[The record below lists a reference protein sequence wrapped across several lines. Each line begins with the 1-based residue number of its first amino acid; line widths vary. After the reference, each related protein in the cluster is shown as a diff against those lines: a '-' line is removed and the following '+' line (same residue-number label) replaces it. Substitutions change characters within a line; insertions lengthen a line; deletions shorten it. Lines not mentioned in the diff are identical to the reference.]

1 MQLVPPR
8 GARRAGATE
17 GAPARDFV
25 RIVADALAHLHDAA
39 RLQTHP
45 LAARLVSRGRSPH
58 TLGRGLEQALRGAID
73 ELRPAGRRPPDY
85 AGRIHRL
92 LLLRYIDGLEPSA
105 VWAQLGIG
113 KSEYYRE
120 HSRGVHAVASVLWP
134 RSTSEDQHVLHS
146 VVLGTPTVHRQL
158 PSVLTSFV
166 GRGRELNEL
175 DALLQLTRLVTVTGP
190 PGAGKT
196 RLAVQL
202 AREARPGLPGNVVFV
217 GLAPVAE
224 PELVWPAVAQAL
236 GLQERPGRDALDEV
250 IRALSDREILL
261 ILDNFE
267 HVVAAGPRLA
277 ELLGGCPQVRVL
289 VTSRELLRISGEH
302 AYAVSPLDESDC
314 VQLFVERARSAR
326 ADFHMTDDDVAAVHA
341 ICARVDGL
349 PLAIELAA
357 GRVRLFGA
365 SALLARLERRLPLLS
380 AGPRD
385 HSPRQQALRATIAWS
400 YDLLNAAEQAMF
412 QKLAVCVGG
421 SSLEA
426 IGALCDV
433 DILDDITSLV
443 EKSLVNQDTSSNGE
457 PRFWMLETLREF
469 ALEQLEQTPLNMT
482 ARQAHAMYFRDFA
495 EHAEVDYFGPSEAA
509 CLDLLEQDYA
519 NLRAAI
525 EWTIDACELEVGLG
539 LAGALWRFFFHR
551 DHLSEGRT
559 MLSRLL
565 SAADA
570 ADVAVAPAVL
580 AKARFA
586 VASLAV
592 WQGDS
597 PAGRDD
603 AASSLALYR
612 ALGDKRREGYALH
625 TLAHTAAE
633 PSVVRDLYVES
644 VTCLRQVSDIRAL
657 AWSLQCL
664 ANVMVAMGDLEEA
677 RVVLTEGIATARQ
690 AGSPLTLSGMVTG
703 LGNLAARQGD
713 HARAYELYV
722 EGFELRRQQND
733 RAVTDQL
740 NVLGRAALDMDD
752 LDLASTHFSQSLEL
766 CRQQGIKWGAAFAL
780 SGSAEVEM
788 RRGNV
793 RQAATLLAAADE
805 VLHALQERRPSDDQ
819 PRHERMLES
828 LAATLG
834 EPQFQRASAAGRAM
848 TRDEAIACALRGL
861 LETV

>member
-1 MQLVPPR
+1 MQLVPPQ
-8 GARRAGATE
+8 GARRAATTE
-17 GAPARDFV
+17 GAPAQDFV
-25 RIVADALAHLHDAA
+25 RTVADALAHLHDPA

-45 LAARLVSRGRSPH
+45 LAARVVSPGRPPH
-58 TLGRGLEQALRGAID
+58 ALGRGLEQALRGAID
-73 ELRPAGRRPPDY
+73 ELRPAGRRAPDH

-92 LLLRYIDGLEPSA
+92 LVLRYVDGLEPSA
-105 VWAQLGIG
+105 VWGQLGIG

-120 HSRGVHAVASVLWP
+120 HSRGVHAVASVLWQ
-134 RSTSEDQHVLHS
+134 RSTSEDQRVLRS
-146 VVLGTPTVHRQL
+146 VVVSTPTVHQRL
-158 PSVLTSFV
+158 PSILTSFV

-196 RLAVQL
+196 RLALQL
-202 AREARPGLPGNVVFV
+202 AREARPRLPGNVVFV
-217 GLAPVAE
+217 GLAPVAK

-236 GLQERPGRDALDEV
+236 GLQERPGSNALDEI
-250 IRALSDREILL
+250 IRVLSDREILL

-267 HVVAAGPRLA
+267 HVVAAGPELTA
-277 ELLGGCPQVRVL
+277 LLGGCPHLRVL
-289 VTSRELLRISGEH
+289 VTSRELLRVSGEH
-302 AYAVSPLDESDC
+302 AYAVSPLDESDG

-326 ADFHMTDDDVAAVHA
+326 ADFHMTDESVVAVHA

-357 GRVRLFGA
+357 GRVRLFGP

-380 AGPRD
+380 GGPRD

-400 YDLLNAAEQAMF
+400 YDLLNPAEQALF

-421 SSLEA
+421 CSLEA
-426 IGALCDV
+426 IVALCDV
-433 DILDDITSLV
+433 DILDDLTSMV
-443 EKSLVNQDTSSNGE
+443 EKSLVNQDTGVEGE
-457 PRFWMLETLREF
+457 PRFWMLETLREY
-469 ALEQLEQTPLNMT
+469 ALEQLEQNPLN
-482 ARQAHAMYFRDFA
+482 AAVRRAHATYFRGFA

-509 CLDLLEQDYA
+509 CFDLLEQDYA

-525 EWTIDACELEVGLG
+525 EWTLDAREFEVGLA

-551 DHLSEGRT
+551 DHLSDGRNV
-559 MLSRLL
+559 LRRLL
-565 SAADA
+565 SAAEA
-570 ADVAVAPAVL
+570 ADVAVTPAII

-603 AASSLALYR
+603 AAASVELYR
-612 ALGDKRREGYALH
+612 TLGDKRREGYALH

-633 PSVVRDLYVES
+633 PSVMRDLYVES
-644 VTCLRQVSDIRAL
+644 VDCLREASDIRAL

-664 ANVMVAMGDLEEA
+664 ATVMVEMGELEEA
-677 RVVLTEGIATARQ
+677 RTVLSEGIAATRQ
-690 AGSPLTLSGMVTG
+690 AGSPQTLSGMVTG
-703 LGNLAARQGD
+703 LGSLAARQGD
-713 HARAYELYV
+713 HARAYELYL

-733 RAVTDQL
+733 RAVNDLL
-740 NVLGRAALDMDD
+740 NLLGRAALDLDD
-752 LDLASTHFSQSLEL
+752 VDLATTHFAQSLEL
-766 CRQQGIKWGAAFAL
+766 CRQQGMKWGAAFAL
-780 SGSAEVEM
+780 SGAAEVEM

-793 RQAATLLAAADE
+793 RQAAMLFAAADE
-805 VLHALQERRPSDDQ
+805 VLHALQERRSSDDQ
-819 PRHERMLES
+819 VRHERMLES

-834 EPQFQRASAAGRAM
+834 ETLFQQVSAAGRAM
-848 TRDEAIACALRGL
+848 TRDEAIASALL
-861 LETV
+861 LRSSD

>member
-1 MQLVPPR
+1 
-8 GARRAGATE
+8 
-17 GAPARDFV
+17 
-25 RIVADALAHLHDAA
+25 
-39 RLQTHP
+39 
-45 LAARLVSRGRSPH
+45 
-58 TLGRGLEQALRGAID
+58 
-73 ELRPAGRRPPDY
+73 
-85 AGRIHRL
+85 
-92 LLLRYIDGLEPSA
+92 
-105 VWAQLGIG
+105 
-113 KSEYYRE
+113 
-120 HSRGVHAVASVLWP
+120 
-134 RSTSEDQHVLHS
+134 
-146 VVLGTPTVHRQL
+146 
-158 PSVLTSFV
+158 
-166 GRGRELNEL
+166 
-175 DALLQLTRLVTVTGP
+175 
-190 PGAGKT
+190 
-196 RLAVQL
+196 
-202 AREARPGLPGNVVFV
+202 
-217 GLAPVAE
+217 
-224 PELVWPAVAQAL
+224 
-236 GLQERPGRDALDEV
+236 
-250 IRALSDREILL
+250 
-261 ILDNFE
+261 
-267 HVVAAGPRLA
+267 
-277 ELLGGCPQVRVL
+277 
-289 VTSRELLRISGEH
+289 
-302 AYAVSPLDESDC
+302 
-314 VQLFVERARSAR
+314 
-326 ADFHMTDDDVAAVHA
+326 
-341 ICARVDGL
+341 
-349 PLAIELAA
+349 
-357 GRVRLFGA
+357 
-365 SALLARLERRLPLLS
+365 
-380 AGPRD
+380 
-385 HSPRQQALRATIAWS
+385 
-400 YDLLNAAEQAMF
+400 
-412 QKLAVCVGG
+412 
-421 SSLEA
+421 
-426 IGALCDV
+426 
-433 DILDDITSLV
+433 
-443 EKSLVNQDTSSNGE
+443 
-457 PRFWMLETLREF
+457 MLETLREF
-469 ALEQLEQTPLNMT
+469 ALEHLEQKPLNMT
-482 ARQAHAMYFRDFA
+482 VRRAHAIYFRDFA
-495 EHAEVDYFGPSEAA
+495 EHAEVDYLGPSEAA

-525 EWTIDACELEVGLG
+525 EWSIDACELEVGLA

-559 MLSRLL
+559 ILRRLL

-570 ADVAVAPAVL
+570 ADVAVTPATM

-644 VTCLRQVSDIRAL
+644 ITCLRQVSDIRAL

-677 RVVLTEGIATARQ
+677 RVVLNEGITAARQ
-690 AGSPLTLSGMVTG
+690 AGSPQTLSGMVTG

-752 LDLASTHFSQSLEL
+752 LDLASSHFSHSLEL

-788 RRGNV
+788 RRGHV
-793 RQAATLLAAADE
+793 GQAAKLFAAADE

-834 EPQFQRASAAGRAM
+834 EPQFELASAVGRAM